1 MGEMS
6 LEITEELTVDILILG
21 GGGAALMCALHA
33 TDQVPTS
40 RVLMVVKGLLGKS
53 GCTRMVQGGMNA
65 VLNPKDSLEAHFR
78 DTVVGGAFLND
89 QELVWLLVTRAPRVV
104 FELENRYGVLFD
116 RDEYGRIHQK
126 PFAGQSFNRT
136 VHKGDLT
143 GIEVMERLREAVW
156 ARSSLAFLE
165 DAQAVAL
172 LPGKKGGI
180 GGALVLDHRSGRF
193 LVVRAKAT
201 VLATGGGPTFYR
213 FSTPS
218 REKSLDGIALAY
230 RAGAE
235 LMDLEMIQFHPTGLV
250 CPDSELNGAVLEE
263 GLRGAGA
270 VLLNARGERFMVRYD
285 PTRMERSTRDIVA
298 RAAYLEIM
306 EGRGTP
312 QGGVYIDIS
321 HLGREKVEAMFPGMV
336 ERTRMAGYDLATG
349 PVEVCPTAHFIMGGV
364 RIDEMC
370 RTSLP
375 GLYAAGEDA
384 AGVHG
389 ANRLG
394 GNGIAESLVFGAL
407 AGEVLREEVT
417 EKALPEVDILYA
429 REAVRELMNGLS
441 AEQGESPTD
450 LWVELKDLMWS
461 HVGVVREEALLREAV
476 RRLEELRERAKQ
488 LRVGPTNRFNLT
500 LMQALSLRN
509 AMEVAW
515 LVAQS
520 ALHRN
525 ESRGAHFR
533 RDQPRSWDAPKNL
546 VLRRSPDGKPSFEW
560 RSPRMTR
567 LQPEEL
573 GKWNERS

>member
-1 MGEMS
+1 
-6 LEITEELTVDILILG
+6 
-21 GGGAALMCALHA
+21 
-33 TDQVPTS
+33 
-40 RVLMVVKGLLGKS
+40 
-53 GCTRMVQGGMNA
+53 
-65 VLNPKDSLEAHFR
+65 
-78 DTVVGGAFLND
+78 
-89 QELVWLLVTRAPRVV
+89 
-104 FELENRYGVLFD
+104 
-116 RDEYGRIHQK
+116 
-126 PFAGQSFNRT
+126 
-136 VHKGDLT
+136 
-143 GIEVMERLREAVW
+143 
-156 ARSSLAFLE
+156 
-165 DAQAVAL
+165 
-172 LPGKKGGI
+172 
-180 GGALVLDHRSGRF
+180 
-193 LVVRAKAT
+193 
-201 VLATGGGPTFYR
+201 
-213 FSTPS
+213 
-218 REKSLDGIALAY
+218 
-230 RAGAE
+230 
-235 LMDLEMIQFHPTGLV
+235 
-250 CPDSELNGAVLEE
+250 
-263 GLRGAGA
+263 
-270 VLLNARGERFMVRYD
+270 
-285 PTRMERSTRDIVA
+285 
-298 RAAYLEIM
+298 
-306 EGRGTP
+306 
-312 QGGVYIDIS
+312 
-321 HLGREKVEAMFPGMV
+321 
-336 ERTRMAGYDLATG
+336 
-349 PVEVCPTAHFIMGGV
+349 
-364 RIDEMC
+364 MC

-488 LRVGPTNRFNLT
+488 LRVGPTNQFNLT

-567 LQPEEL
+567 LQPEEV

>member
-1 MGEMS
+1 MN
-6 LEITEELTVDILILG
+6 LEIHEKLTTDILILG

-33 TDQVPTS
+33 TGYIPAP
-40 RVLMVVKGLLGKS
+40 RVLLVVKGLLGKS

-65 VLNPKDSLEAHFR
+65 VLNPEDSLYAHFR

-89 QELVWLLVTRAPRVV
+89 QELVWLLVTRAPQIV

-116 RDEYGRIHQK
+116 RDELGRIHQK

-156 ARSSLAFLE
+156 ARSSVTFLE

-172 LPGKKGGI
+172 LPSKKGGV
-180 GGALVLDHRSGRF
+180 GGALVLDHRSGHF
-193 LVVRAKAT
+193 LVVQAKAT

-230 RAGAE
+230 RVGAE

-250 CPDSELNGAVLEE
+250 CPHSELNGAVLEE
-263 GLRGAGA
+263 GLRGVGA
-270 VLLNARGERFMVRYD
+270 VLLNAHGERFMARYD
-285 PTRMERSTRDIVA
+285 PVRMERSTRDIVA
-298 RAAYLEIM
+298 RAAYMEIM

-312 QGGVYIDIS
+312 QGGVYVDIS
-321 HLGREKVEAMFPGMV
+321 HLGREKVEALFPGMV

-364 RIDEMC
+364 RIDETC

-407 AGEVLREEVT
+407 AGEVLREEVAET
-417 EKALPEVDILYA
+417 ALLEVDVLYA
-429 REAVRELMNGLS
+429 CEAACELMDGLS
-441 AEQGESPTD
+441 AEQGESPAG
-450 LWVELKDLMWS
+450 LWVELKDLMWT
-461 HVGVVREEALLREAV
+461 HVGVVREETLLREAI
-476 RRLEELRERAKQ
+476 RRLEGLRERASK
-488 LRVGPTNRFNLT
+488 LRVCPTQPFNLT

-509 AMEVAW
+509 ALEMAW

-533 RDQPRSWDAPKNL
+533 RDHPSSWDVPKNL
-546 VLRRSPDGKPSFEW
+546 VVRKSPYGEPSFEW
-560 RSPRMTR
+560 RSPRITR
-567 LQPEEL
+567 LQPEEVK
-573 GKWNERS
+573 GWSESS